1 MLTEDLF
8 SEVLIRPITEFN
20 PDSLNIVSGY
30 ASPSMVRRHFKEL
43 SNVDYSLTINLI
55 IGMTRFD
62 GISKEKHLAFVEV
75 VNEFAFDCRYI
86 ASGNPVHAKVY
97 TWLKNNKPILAF
109 SGSANYSIPGFS
121 ASQREVL
128 DRCDQDLA
136 NQFYGS
142 IHQDSISCTS
152 IDIHKQ
158 IEIKE
163 HKVNFQLPT
172 LDSVELSLL
181 DSRTHDTHKKAGL
194 NWGQRAGRDPDQ
206 AYIPIPSS
214 IYNNTE
220 FFPPVGEQFNV
231 LTDDGEEFIFVRAQD
246 NGKALE
252 IPVDNSLMGLY
263 FRSRIGVGSGE
274 YVTRNDLDNYGRTS
288 VTIEKVDAET
298 YLLDFSVS

>member
-1 MLTEDLF
+1 M
-8 SEVLIRPITEFN
+8 
-20 PDSLNIVSGY
+20 
-30 ASPSMVRRHFKEL
+30 
-43 SNVDYSLTINLI
+43 
-55 IGMTRFD
+55 
-62 GISKEKHLAFVEV
+62 EV

-128 DRCDQDLA
+128 DRCDEGLA

-142 IHQDSISCTS
+142 IHQDSVSCKN
-152 IDIHKQ
+152 INVHKQ
-158 IEIKE
+158 IEINE
-163 HKVNFQLPT
+163 HRVNLQLPT
-172 LDSVELSLL
+172 LDSVELPLIVSK
-181 DSRTHDTHKKAGL
+181 TGDTHKKGGL
-194 NWGQRAGRDPDQ
+194 NWGQRDRRNRDE

-214 IYNNTE
+214 IYNTE

-252 IPVDNSLMGLY
+252 TPADNSLMGLY

-274 YVTRNDLDNYGRTS
+274 YVTRNHLDNYGRTT
-288 VTIEKVDAET
+288 VTISKVDT
-298 YLLDFSVS
+298 DVYLLDFSVS